1 MKIGEIAK
9 AAGVSTSRIRFYER
23 EGIIPPADRGANGY
37 RDYPA
42 ELVALLR
49 FIEQAQGLGF
59 TLREIAD
66 VEIGTGAHI
75 VSCTDALA
83 LLAKKRDTVAALIA
97 EAQDRKHRIEALIA
111 ELEASRAMQPA
122 TGYKTGVQKPKTIL

>member
-1 MKIGEIAK
+1 MKIGDIAK
-9 AAGVSTSRIRFYER
+9 AAGVTTSRIRFYER

-42 ELVALLR
+42 ELITLLR

-66 VEIGTGAHI
+66 VEIGKGEHI
-75 VSCTDALA
+75 VSCTDASAMLA
-83 LLAKKRDTVAALIA
+83 QKHATVTALIA
-97 EAQDRKHRIEALIA
+97 EAEDRKRRIEALMA
-111 ELEASRAMQPA
+111 ELEASPRKGITVGA
-122 TGYKTGVQKPKTIL
+122 G

>member
-9 AAGVSTSRIRFYER
+9 AAGVTTSRIRFYER
-23 EGIIPPADRGANGY
+23 KGIIPPADRGPNGY
-37 RDYPA
+37 RDYPPD
-42 ELVALLR
+42 LVALLR

-66 VEIGTGAHI
+66 VEIGTGDHI

-83 LLAKKRDTVAALIA
+83 LLAKKHETVTALIA
-97 EAQDRKHRIEALIA
+97 EARDRKRRIEALMA
-111 ELEASRAMQPA
+111 DLEASKAA
-122 TGYKTGVQKPKTIL
+122 AGG